1 MNRAP
6 GSTLQTPR
14 RLRCA
19 IYTRKSSEEG
29 LDMEFNS
36 LDAQREACEAYIAS
50 QRSEGWAAIR
60 EPYDDG
66 GVSGGTLDRPALQRL
81 LADVEA
87 GLIDVIVVYKI
98 DRLSRSLMDF
108 ARLVEIFD
116 RNQVTFVSVTQSFN
130 TTTSMGRLTLN
141 ILLSFAQFEREVIGE
156 RIRDK
161 FAASRKRGMW
171 MGGYVPLGY
180 DVRDRK
186 LIINEAEAATVRMIF
201 KRFVAIGSAT
211 KLAKA
216 LVAES
221 VRTKSGRPVDK
232 GYIYRLLNSRVYL
245 GEATHKDASYP
256 GEHAPI
262 IDRSLWD
269 KVHSILQTSP
279 RLRAA
284 NARARTPALLKGLIF
299 TESGCAMTPAFTK
312 KGTRLYRYYVSM
324 DVIRNRALDEN
335 PGPLRLPAPMVED
348 AVIGE
353 IHRMIRAPE
362 ITARTIAALRREGAA
377 VEEAA
382 VVATLAGFERL
393 WGALYP
399 AEQARIVQLLV
410 ERITV
415 STNGIAVDLR
425 KEGLGLVLRDML
437 LPVKEEAFA

>member
-6 GSTLQTPR
+6 GSVLQTPR

-66 GVSGGTLDRPALQRL
+66 GVSGGTLERPALQRL

-186 LIINEAEAATVRMIF
+186 LIINEPEAATVRMIF

-216 LVAES
+216 LVAEG
-221 VRTKSGRPVDK
+221 VRTKSGRLVDK

-269 KVHSILQTSP
+269 KVHSILQISP

-299 TESGCAMTPAFTK
+299 TETGCAMTPAFTK

-324 DVIRNRALDEN
+324 DVIRHRALGEN

-362 ITARTIAALRREGAA
+362 ITARTIAALRHEGAA

-415 STNGIAVDLR
+415 GTNGIAVDLR

-437 LPVKEEAFA
+437 LPAKEEAFA